1 MCAGPVKNLIE
12 DATGVTAKKNAA
24 KEAAKQAAAQA
35 AANEAAAEAEA
46 IRLAELEASKQA
58 MIEAAAAEQTNI
70 QTTLGDELA
79 GINQANSDLT
89 ATLIANANSA
99 SSGGGPSGPSASE
112 LAARGA
118 AQTSQSVLNREKK
131 KKKNSL
137 AIPYSPSKRKDGQRG
152 PKSTKADL
160 QIEGQTQS
168 TGTGTNL
175 AI

>member
-1 MCAGPVKNLIE
+1 MCAGPVKNLYE
-12 DATGVTAKKNAA
+12 DVTGITAA
-24 KEAAKQAAAQA
+24 KEKAQNEFLHAKAKAQA
-35 AANEAAAEAEA
+35 EAQQ
-46 IRLAELEASKQA
+46 LAEEEATRVKELADKKQG
-58 MIEAAAAEQTNI
+58 IIDAAAADEANITNTLGSDLDAINQTN
-70 QTTLGDELA
+70 A
-79 GINQANSDLT
+79 DLT

-99 SSGGGPSGPSASE
+99 SSGGGGGPSAGE

-118 AQTSQSVLNREKK
+118 ANTSQGILDKQKK
-131 KKKNSL
+131 KKKNNL
-137 AIPYSPSKRKDGQRG
+137 KIPYSPSKRQPNQRG